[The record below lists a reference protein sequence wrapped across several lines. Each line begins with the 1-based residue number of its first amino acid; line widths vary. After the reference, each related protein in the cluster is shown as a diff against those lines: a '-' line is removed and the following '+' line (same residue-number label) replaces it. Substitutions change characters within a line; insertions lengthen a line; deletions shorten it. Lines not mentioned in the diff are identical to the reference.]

1 MNRPFSNAWLV
12 LKRQTTLGEF
22 HPDFP
27 SPHGP
32 VTLRRFHPT
41 KEWGEGW
48 MRNIEGGYAT
58 HNDFDPDEFQPY
70 ENLITEGLK
79 SQAPTLESVLWE
91 NDHVDDDIHDN
102 VKPFTLDETTLGNWF
117 YPTGKLTP
125 HQKGLSHEFMAEEGN
140 RKQIGVRMPIEQL
153 QGQFRNLG
161 YMGEAPEAHITNYI
175 PPQYLVQVP
184 DNYEGEGIPTFG
196 KRGEKY
202 E

>member
-1 MNRPFSNAWLV
+1 MNRPFSDSWLV

-32 VTLRRFHPT
+32 VTLRRLHPT
-41 KEWGEGW
+41 KKWGEDW
-48 MRNIEGGYAT
+48 MHDIKGGYAT
-58 HNDFDPDEFQPY
+58 EDEFNPDEFQPY

-79 SQAPTLESVLWE
+79 PQIPSRGSFLWE
-91 NDHVDDDIHDN
+91 IDN
-102 VKPFTLDETTLGNWF
+102 ADEFAGEGIKPFHLDESTLGNWF
-117 YPTGKLTP
+117 YPMGKLTP
-125 HQKGLSHEFMAEEGN
+125 QQRSLSHDIGVGD

-161 YMGEAPEAHITNYI
+161 YMGEAPEAHIINHI
-175 PPQYLVQVP
+175 PPQYLVQLP

-196 KRGEKY
+196 KRGEIN

>member
-1 MNRPFSNAWLV
+1 MNGPFSDSWLV

-32 VTLRRFHPT
+32 MTLRRFHPT
-41 KEWGEGW
+41 KEWGERW
-48 MRNIEGGYAT
+48 MQNIEDGYST
-58 HNDFDPDEFQPY
+58 EDDFNLDEFQPY

-79 SQAPTLESVLWE
+79 PQAPTLESVLWE
-91 NDHVDDDIHDN
+91 YDHVDDDIHNN

-117 YPTGKLTP
+117 YPTGKLTDN
-125 HQKGLSHEFMAEEGN
+125 QKNLSHEYITEEGN

-161 YMGEAPEAHITNYI
+161 YMGEAPEAHIINHI

-196 KRGEKY
+196 KRGEIN

>member
-1 MNRPFSNAWLV
+1 MNRPFSDSWLV

-41 KEWGEGW
+41 KKWGKGW
-48 MRNIEGGYAT
+48 LHTESVSESEFN
-58 HNDFDPDEFQPY
+58 PDEFQPY

-79 SQAPTLESVLWE
+79 PQAPTLESVLWE
-91 NDHVDDDIHDN
+91 QDHIDDDI
-102 VKPFTLDETTLGNWF
+102 KPFTLDETTLGNWF

-125 HQKGLSHEFMAEEGN
+125 HQRGLSHEYFTEEGN

-161 YMGEAPEAHITNYI
+161 YMGEAPEAHIINHI
-175 PPQYLVQVP
+175 PPQYLVQLP

-196 KRGEKY
+196 KRGEIN